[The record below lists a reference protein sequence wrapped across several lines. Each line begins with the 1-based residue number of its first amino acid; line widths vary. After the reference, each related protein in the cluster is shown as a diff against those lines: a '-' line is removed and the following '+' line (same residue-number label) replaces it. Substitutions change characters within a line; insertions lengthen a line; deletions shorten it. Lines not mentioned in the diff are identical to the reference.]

1 MSQMAFSVALTVA
14 VSAAP
19 CGFCK
24 VLSGS
29 VGIHEPGRL
38 ALDECWV
45 SLIPSF
51 LQC

>member
-1 MSQMAFSVALTVA
+1 MSQMAFSIALTAA

-19 CGFCK
+19 YGFCK
-24 VLSGS
+24 VLSGT
-29 VGIHEPGRL
+29 VGIREPGRM

-51 LQC
+51 LQR